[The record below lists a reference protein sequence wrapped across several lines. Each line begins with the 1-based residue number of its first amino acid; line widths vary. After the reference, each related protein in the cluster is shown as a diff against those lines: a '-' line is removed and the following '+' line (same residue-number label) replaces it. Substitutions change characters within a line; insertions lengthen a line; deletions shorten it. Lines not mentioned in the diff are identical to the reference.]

1 MNIFISAI
9 LSEEYSNLIAADVLA
24 SWKYLAER
32 GYEVEGI
39 LGCGF
44 VQCSSACKKYQEL
57 KKSSNQIDLH

>member
-9 LSEEYSNLIAADVLA
+9 LSEEYSNLKAADVLA

-39 LGCGF
+39 LGCGSF
-44 VQCSSACKKYQEL
+44 SAVLLAKNI
-57 KKSSNQIDLH
+57 KS